1 MEISRPYLLLA
12 APRTSGLSSSFVK
25 RLSGGASRLAALL
38 LPQIL
43 PVFAVVA
50 PCQRPT
56 RYDRGASDQKLTVSQ
71 PLLRR
76 RYNARAS
83 GNRGRTGTG
92 AQSPFASVARGADGS
107 VSGDTC
113 GDAPVI
119 PFGRMFSRPSP
130 CSRMLRSQYA
140 GASMNN
146 TKRPSRASKPR
157 VSPSVL
163 ERINPNAAGIDCGS
177 AEHFVAVPSDRDP
190 NPVQSFK
197 TFTSDLWR
205 LADWLT
211 ACGVTSVAM
220 EATGVYWIPIY
231 EILEAR
237 GFEVLLVNA
246 KHVKNVAGRKS
257 DVSDCEWLR
266 ELHSVGLLRGSFRPP
281 DAIVALRAYLRH
293 RDTLLE
299 SAGMYIQRMQKA
311 LLQMN
316 LQLSVVVSDITG
328 VTGLRIFRDLVAGH
342 RDPHRLAAHRDHRCH
357 ASTTE
362 IVAALTGNHRPEHLF
377 VLQQNLELFDTCQA
391 HVAACDRAIETHV
404 QTLTDRMAVA
414 RSPLPPPRVV
424 RKVRTRDNEPRFEM
438 RTPLHRLTGGIDL
451 SQIDGLSPYTVLKLL
466 PEIGTD
472 MSRWPTEKHFTSWL
486 TLAPKNRISGGRL
499 LSSRTQPSANRAA
512 RILRMAAMSLGR
524 TQTMLGAFY
533 RRLAARIGK
542 AQAITATARKLAVLV
557 YRTLTGELVYR
568 DLGADGYDAQQRD
581 RTLRLLL
588 RRAATLGFELVN
600 RQPGELVEAAPA

>member
-1 MEISRPYLLLA
+1 M
-12 APRTSGLSSSFVK
+12 K
-25 RLSGGASRLAALL
+25 HKH
-38 LPQIL
+38 
-43 PVFAVVA
+43 
-50 PCQRPT
+50 RPT
-56 RYDRGASDQKLTVSQ
+56 RPG
-71 PLLRR
+71 
-76 RYNARAS
+76 
-83 GNRGRTGTG
+83 
-92 AQSPFASVARGADGS
+92 
-107 VSGDTC
+107 
-113 GDAPVI
+113 
-119 PFGRMFSRPSP
+119 
-130 CSRMLRSQYA
+130 
-140 GASMNN
+140 
-146 TKRPSRASKPR
+146 KPR
-157 VSPSVL
+157 SSPSVL

-177 AEHFVAVPSDRDP
+177 AEHFVAVPPDRDP
-190 NPVQSFK
+190 NPVQSFT
-197 TFTSDLWR
+197 TFTTDLGR

-246 KHVKNVAGRKS
+246 RHVKNVAGRKS
-257 DVSDCEWLR
+257 DVSDCEWVR

-328 VTGLRIFRDLVAGH
+328 VTGLRILRDLVAGD

-357 ASTTE
+357 ASTAE
-362 IVAALTGNHRPEHLF
+362 IVAALTGNYRPEHLF
-377 VLQQNLELFDTCQA
+377 VLRQNLELFDTCQTQL
-391 HVAACDRAIETHV
+391 AACDRAIEAHV
-404 QTLTDRMAVA
+404 QTLRGTLAA
-414 RSPLPPPRVV
+414 PATPLPPPRV
-424 RKVRTRDNEPRFEM
+424 RRTPRTRDNEPRFDM
-438 RTPLHRLTGGIDL
+438 RTPLHHLTGGVDL
-451 SQIDGLSPYTVLKLL
+451 SQIDGISPYTALKLL

-512 RILRMAAMSLGR
+512 RILRMTAMSLGR

-533 RRLAARIGK
+533 RRLAARVGK
-542 AQAITATARKLAVLV
+542 AQAITATARKLAILV
-557 YRTLTGELVYR
+557 YRALKGDFVYR
-568 DLGADGYDAQQRD
+568 DVGSDGYEIQQRG
-581 RTLRLLL
+581 RILRGLR

-600 RQPGELVEAAPA
+600 RHTGELLEPAPASSSG